1 MKITLISLST
11 PTPFNC
17 GAASALPYH
26 LAKYRENGV
35 ELEIYSFNINHIGK
49 DMIEASEKELNAK
62 INIMSLPSW
71 YKWMFKLHLL
81 VLRVF
86 LKYPF
91 LAYLSLS
98 KDVVKHIHDSNP
110 DAIWIYGED
119 IAGIARLYPDKRCVV
134 TTPDCEAMY
143 YYRELS
149 HRGQFTRLTPL
160 FKNAIMYNK
169 YARMAE
175 DFPTDNVRY
184 HLVGKEDCEFLKNIN
199 PKVDAKFINHP
210 HYDFVDFDLDVDFDH
225 RVDVD
230 SDFDGKWRKHFWGPK
245 IKLLVA
251 GRYDFYMKDK
261 CDELFEAMLEV
272 TQELK
277 ESFVITFLGK
287 DWDSWK
293 EKLSAAGYE
302 VDHIRFAPNYMEEL
316 IKHDIQITPI
326 GVGTGTKGK
335 VLDAFANGLMVMGTL
350 RALENIQVVNGES
363 CILYDKAEEAINA
376 LRDIAA
382 NPQKYEK
389 MAEAGRKSVLKYHG
403 RERVAKEFFEL
414 FRP

>member
-1 MKITLISLST
+1 MKISLISLST

-26 LAKYRENGV
+26 LAKFRDEGV
-35 ELEIYSFNINHIGK
+35 ELEIYSFNINHISK
-49 DMIEASEKELNAK
+49 DMIEASEKELNSK
-62 INIMSLPSW
+62 IRIMHLPAW

-91 LAYLSLS
+91 MSYLTLP
-98 KDVVKHIHDSNP
+98 KEVVKHIRESNS
-110 DAIWIYGED
+110 DAIWIYGEELS
-119 IAGIARLYPDKRCVV
+119 GIARLFPDMRCVV

-149 HRGQFTRLTPL
+149 HRGQFSRLMPL

-175 DFPTDNVRY
+175 DFPTNNVRY

-199 PKVDAKFINHP
+199 PKVDATFINHP
-210 HYDFVDFDLDVDFDH
+210 HYDYFDFDSDLDFDSS
-225 RVDVD
+225 
-230 SDFDGKWRKHFWGPK
+230 SDGKKWRKKFSEPK

-261 CDELFEAMLEV
+261 CDELFEAMV
-272 TQELK
+272 KVAQELK
-277 ESFVITFLGK
+277 DSFMITFLGK

-302 VDHIRFAPNYMEEL
+302 VDHIRFAPDYMEEL

-382 NPQKYEK
+382 NPHKYEK
-389 MAEAGRKSVLKYHG
+389 MADAGREAVLNYHG
-403 RERVAKEFFEL
+403 REHVAKEFFNL
-414 FRP
+414 FK

>member
-1 MKITLISLST
+1 MKVSLISLST

-26 LAKYRENGV
+26 LVKFRDERV

-49 DMIEASEKELNAK
+49 DMIEASEKDLNA
-62 INIMSLPSW
+62 NIHVMSLPSW
-71 YKWMFKLHLL
+71 YRWMFKLHLL

-91 LAYLSLS
+91 LSYISIP
-98 KDVVKHIHDSNP
+98 KDVVKQLRKSNP
-110 DAIWIYGED
+110 DAIWIYGEE
-119 IAGIARLYPDKRCVV
+119 IAGIARLFPDKRCVV

-149 HRGQFTRLTPL
+149 HRGQFTRLMPL

-175 DFPTDNVRY
+175 NFPTENVRY
-184 HLVGKEDCEFLKNIN
+184 HLVGKEDCEFLQNIN
-199 PKVDAKFINHP
+199 PRVDATFINHP
-210 HYDFVDFDLDVDFDH
+210 HYDY
-225 RVDVD
+225 
-230 SDFDGKWRKHFWGPK
+230 SDMKVIKFTQPK

-261 CDELFEAMLEV
+261 CDELFEVMVEV
-272 TQELK
+272 AQELK
-277 ESFVITFLGK
+277 ESFMITFLGK
-287 DWDSWK
+287 DWDDWK
-293 EKLSAAGYE
+293 EKLSTAGYE
-302 VDHIRFAPNYMEEL
+302 VDHIRFAPDYMEEL

-335 VLDAFANGLMVMGTL
+335 VLDAFANGLMVMGTI
-350 RALENIQVVNGES
+350 RALENIQVVNGAS
-363 CILYDKAEEAINA
+363 CILYDKTEEAINA
-376 LRDIAA
+376 LRDISA

-389 MAEAGRKSVLKYHG
+389 MAEAGRETVLKYHG
-403 RERVAKEFFEL
+403 RERVAKQFFEL
-414 FRP
+414 FSSQSYS